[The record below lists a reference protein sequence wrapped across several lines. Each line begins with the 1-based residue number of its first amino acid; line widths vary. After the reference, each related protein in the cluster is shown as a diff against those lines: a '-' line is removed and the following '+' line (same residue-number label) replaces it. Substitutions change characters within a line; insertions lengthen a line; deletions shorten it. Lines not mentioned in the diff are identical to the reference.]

1 MASSGRHDNADLA
14 PDIAVADCGSGLR
27 GLVPKHDRP
36 GKLLRLQLQRAAASC
51 SPPPPDAGAEVPD
64 RGARN
69 AGCNRNPQSHW
80 ARLRFAV
87 CRCGLRRS
95 APRRKGL
102 RLRLRCAL
110 AACGPLA
117 PGKACPPRRALAAAR
132 CGCGLRRLGPWR
144 GRGGGEVEMRLRR
157 ATAACEGWPPM
168 EGGAHGAGPVL
179 LRPRTKKALSG
190 SVMGNYGR
198 RGGVNKGL
206 ECVIAFAIVLVQSP
220 SLPSELYVHRARRVS
235 YCILDS
241 GVPLWR
247 ALPLRGPQPGAAK
260 QYTCRVT
267 DGVVVAS
274 HSASRAHRKAS
285 RTVSTRER

>member
-1 MASSGRHDNADLA
+1 MVQEFSEQQEDYSFSVPHQLRVPGAHLRHVMSQSQSA
-14 PDIAVADCGSGLR
+14 IALGPVAL
-27 GLVPKHDRP
+27 
-36 GKLLRLQLQRAAASC
+36 
-51 SPPPPDAGAEVPD
+51 
-64 RGARN
+64 
-69 AGCNRNPQSHW
+69 
-80 ARLRFAV
+80 LRFAV

-132 CGCGLRRLGPWR
+132 CGCALRRLGPWR

-220 SLPSELYVHRARRVS
+220 SLGFHAPRCPPPSPRPDSRGQAR
-235 YCILDS
+235 LNN
-241 GVPLWR
+241 
-247 ALPLRGPQPGAAK
+247 
-260 QYTCRVT
+260 T
-267 DGVVVAS
+267 
-274 HSASRAHRKAS
+274 
-285 RTVSTRER
+285 

>member
-1 MASSGRHDNADLA
+1 MVSSGRHDNADLA

-132 CGCGLRRLGPWR
+132 CGCALRRLGPWR

-220 SLPSELYVHRARRVS
+220 SLGRL
-235 YCILDS
+235 
-241 GVPLWR
+241 G
-247 ALPLRGPQPGAAK
+247 GPASTSLLTYPQL
-260 QYTCRVT
+260 
-267 DGVVVAS
+267 VVLQ
-274 HSASRAHRKAS
+274 
-285 RTVSTRER
+285 

>member
-1 MASSGRHDNADLA
+1 MVSSGRHDNADLA

-220 SLPSELYVHRARRVS
+220 SLSDLLPTYFRRS
-235 YCILDS
+235 S
-241 GVPLWR
+241 
-247 ALPLRGPQPGAAK
+247 K
-260 QYTCRVT
+260 QAT
-267 DGVVVAS
+267 
-274 HSASRAHRKAS
+274 
-285 RTVSTRER
+285 

>member
-1 MASSGRHDNADLA
+1 MVSSGRHDNADLA

-117 PGKACPPRRALAAAR
+117 PGKAFPPRRALAAAR
-132 CGCGLRRLGPWR
+132 CGCGLRAWPLARPGRRR
-144 GRGGGEVEMRLRR
+144 GRN
-157 ATAACEGWPPM
+157 AAAACDCGVRGMAPY
-168 EGGAHGAGPVL
+168 GGRGTWRRTRVVAATDQKGPV
-179 LRPRTKKALSG
+179 
-190 SVMGNYGR
+190 
-198 RGGVNKGL
+198 GVRNG
-206 ECVIAFAIVLVQSP
+206 
-220 SLPSELYVHRARRVS
+220 ELWS
-235 YCILDS
+235 
-241 GVPLWR
+241 
-247 ALPLRGPQPGAAK
+247 
-260 QYTCRVT
+260 
-267 DGVVVAS
+267 
-274 HSASRAHRKAS
+274 
-285 RTVSTRER
+285 

>member
-1 MASSGRHDNADLA
+1 MVSSGRHDNADLA

-220 SLPSELYVHRARRVS
+220 SLPNSSKPCGHPERERRAACGGGGRGLAQRWEGAVVRPRRGQ
-235 YCILDS
+235 
-241 GVPLWR
+241 GVRREPR
-247 ALPLRGPQPGAAK
+247 ALVGGAPGRQQRRGG
-260 QYTCRVT
+260 
-267 DGVVVAS
+267 
-274 HSASRAHRKAS
+274 SRRRLWS
-285 RTVSTRER
+285 